1 MHPMKIFL
9 IVYTAVLAALGV
21 RAALPQPDLVA
32 QIHFAGGSK
41 ISAGK
46 DYAAFTNEFSSAE
59 ALALRKQVA
68 DKLSPWL
75 AGWIQSKQGFPV
87 TDAAAKLRPLLDDL
101 QSAEWFLEA
110 RAAQDG
116 KVSAAI
122 AIKLD
127 DARSKLW
134 QAGLK
139 PFFPAATF
147 KPSGG
152 WLIFDSGT
160 GVQKLGDSLAQKIF
174 APPAGWLS
182 ADVNW
187 PRLAQ
192 WYPELKSLGLPETKF
207 EVSPAGE
214 NLTIDGKFLFPEN
227 LSLKLDAWQFPSN
240 TVRQPMVSFTA
251 VRGFSS
257 WLAGQSWAQSFRL
270 SPAANQLF
278 VWAQQGTPFQ
288 TFAAVP
294 VPDAAGAV
302 RQLYTGLEPVV
313 ARRNDQFGFAST
325 VSLEFTNNQVTM
337 LGMPI
342 LAPYAKALKEP
353 SGQFLLVGGFPL
365 LPKTK
370 NPLPPDLFTRLA
382 TKNLVFYH
390 WEITAERLPAQLQ
403 MNQLGMMMT
412 RHKQLDGA
420 SAAFQ
425 WVHKMEPTLGNT
437 VTEIIQTAPDQLTF
451 TRKAPGGLTAFEFLA
466 LANWLDAPNFPHC
479 NLELP
484 PPSERMKQLR
494 LKKMNSPA
502 PVAPH

>member
-1 MHPMKIFL
+1 MHPMKKFL

-21 RAALPQPDLVA
+21 RAALPQPDLIA

-75 AGWIQSKQGFPV
+75 AGWIQSKQGIPV
-87 TDAAAKLRPLLDDL
+87 PGAATQLRPIFDDL
-101 QSAEWFLEA
+101 QASEWFLEA
-110 RAAQDG
+110 RAGAG
-116 KVSAAI
+116 SNPEVAI

-127 DARSKLW
+127 DSRSKLW
-134 QAGLK
+134 QASLK

-147 KPSGG
+147 KQAGG

-160 GVQKLGDSLAQKIF
+160 GVQKLGDSLAQKIS

-214 NLTIDGKFLFPEN
+214 NLAVDGKFFFPEN

-251 VRGFSS
+251 VRGFGS
-257 WLAGQSWAQSFRL
+257 WLAGQAWAQSFQL

-288 TFAAVP
+288 TFAAAP
-294 VPDAAGAV
+294 VPDAAASV
-302 RQLYTGLEPVV
+302 RQLYAGLEPVV
-313 ARRNDQFGFAST
+313 ARRNDQFGFVST
-325 VSLEFTNNQVTM
+325 VSLEFTNNQITM
-337 LGMPI
+337 LGVPI

-353 SGQFLLVGGFPL
+353 SGQFVLAGGFPL
-365 LPKTK
+365 TPNKK
-370 NPLPPDLFTRLA
+370 PLPPELFTRLV

-390 WEITAERLPAQLQ
+390 WEITAERLSSQLQ
-403 MNQLGMMMT
+403 MSQLGLMMT
-412 RHKQLDGA
+412 RHKQLDGN
-420 SAAFQ
+420 SAAYQ
-425 WVHKMEPTLGNT
+425 WVHKLEPTLGNT
-437 VTEIIQTAPDQLTF
+437 VTEIIQTTPDQLTF

-494 LKKMNSPA
+494 LKKLNSLA